1 MRQGNVGKMLSDIT
15 SYCHPVHG
23 HVVDVH
29 HDKDVELF
37 ISDQGCSSLNDRK
50 TSLAHSAQTDK
61 VHIEVSSVEMYRCDI
76 CEQTF
81 GRSFNMMRHRK
92 KHGIMEGPPCFTEH
106 DVHSCTICHK
116 QFNKKYN
123 MLRHM
128 NSHSMEKP
136 HKCTVCTKSFRRKE
150 TLELHNVKHT
160 DLNAV

>member
-1 MRQGNVGKMLSDIT
+1 MHKLIRSTLK
-15 SYCHPVHG
+15 CRP
-23 HVVDVH
+23 
-29 HDKDVELF
+29 
-37 ISDQGCSSLNDRK
+37 
-50 TSLAHSAQTDK
+50 
-61 VHIEVSSVEMYRCDI
+61 VEMYRCDI

-128 NSHSMEKP
+128 NSHSMGETSQMYGLYKIFPPEGNIRTTQCQTHRSQCCLMGNTKTLSNRQCNLP
-136 HKCTVCTKSFRRKE
+136 HTISYIGCYGTKMFHRFTE
-150 TLELHNVKHT
+150 FQWYLVI
-160 DLNAV
+160 VIIY

>member
-1 MRQGNVGKMLSDIT
+1 
-15 SYCHPVHG
+15 
-23 HVVDVH
+23 
-29 HDKDVELF
+29 
-37 ISDQGCSSLNDRK
+37 
-50 TSLAHSAQTDK
+50 
-61 VHIEVSSVEMYRCDI
+61 
-76 CEQTF
+76 
-81 GRSFNMMRHRK
+81 
-92 KHGIMEGPPCFTEH
+92 MEGPPCFTEH